1 MGLKRLGLQF
11 GTHLFVQT
19 PNHRIS
25 LLVSH
30 EVPEG
35 RTTEK

>member
-1 MGLKRLGLQF
+1 VGLEQLALQF
-11 GTHLFVQT
+11 RAHLFVQT

-25 LLVSH
+25 LLVGH
-30 EVPEG
+30 EVPKG